1 MWKSNPILLQ
11 SMSSKKMPME
21 TLINLDFFLFYF
33 QLEDNYNIVMVSSLP
48 FTGLLNKEV
57 QSWK

>member
-1 MWKSNPILLQ
+1 MWESNPILLQ

-21 TLINLDFFLFYF
+21 TLRSLDFFYF
-33 QLEDNYNIVMVSSLP
+33 QLEDNYNIAMVSSLP

-57 QSWK
+57 